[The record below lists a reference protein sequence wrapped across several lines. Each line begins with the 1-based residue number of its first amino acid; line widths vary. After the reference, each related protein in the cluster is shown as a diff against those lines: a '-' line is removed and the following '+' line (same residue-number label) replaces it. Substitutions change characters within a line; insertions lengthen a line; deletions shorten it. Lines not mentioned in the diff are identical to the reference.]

1 MIELNKRLEKQNR
14 MIRAAKSLF
23 ADYGFEKTTMQ
34 RIADESDVGVATL
47 FRYFPKKEDL
57 IVEVVKDA
65 IKRQIPYFEEVLKS
79 NKKGI
84 EKIDEALTGYIQ
96 YISEENIDSTK
107 LLEAFELYIAFN
119 DVEHGLVE
127 EIIMEY
133 GKFQQI
139 IRSIIREGKTDGS
152 IQLSLDNELIA
163 STILNMFGTAVKK
176 YSLYNFLPDQII
188 PIPNKEEL
196 TRVKDVLISYLQQ
209 SNMK

>member
-1 MIELNKRLEKQNR
+1 MIQ
-14 MIRAAKSLF
+14 AAKSLF

-84 EKIDEALTGYIQ
+84 EKIDEALTGYIE

-119 DVEHGLVE
+119 DVEHSLVE
-127 EIIMEY
+127 EIIKEY

-139 IRSIIREGKTDGS
+139 IKAIVREGKMDGS
-152 IQLSLDNELIA
+152 IQLSINNELIA

-209 SNMK
+209 QPNKK